1 MTPDGSER
9 SADTGRDTHFDVL
22 IIGGGNAGISAA
34 GRLRRKGVGDVAVIE
49 PQQVHTYRPLLSY
62 VGGGQASLRSA
73 ERTQRSV
80 TPDGCTWI
88 QDSAVRVDAAERV
101 VQCASGRRYRYTDL
115 ILGPGLVPD
124 TAALPGID
132 AALDTP
138 AVASNYIDR
147 AEQTWQ
153 LVQALPVGGRAIF
166 TVPRQPVSCTGT
178 TVKPLFLAAAHWQS
192 TGRLSGIDITLVV
205 DRPNLL
211 GVDGLDE
218 RLLGHLDD
226 LGVHVRLGTAVT
238 ALSPGT
244 REITITDES
253 GTADVLPYDMLHL
266 VPPFRGPR
274 WLEESDLTG
283 RAAHGLVDIDSRTFQ
298 HRAHPTVWAAGDG
311 AAIDTDPSGGGLR
324 RQISILVDN
333 LLAARSGEALQEYD
347 GYTVAPIVIGA
358 HTLIAAEFDRDGTV
372 TSSLPSFLDPLKPR
386 RSAWA
391 FDRYGLPRTYWN
403 LILKGR
409 L

>member
-1 MTPDGSER
+1 MTPAGSKR
-9 SADTGRDTHFDVL
+9 PAATGRDAHFDVL

-34 GRLRRKGVGDVAVIE
+34 GRLRRKGIGDVAVIE
-49 PQQVHTYRPLLSY
+49 PQLVHTYRPLLSY
-62 VGGGQASLRSA
+62 VGGGQAPLRSA

-80 TPDGCTWI
+80 TPKGCTWI
-88 QDSAVRVDAAERV
+88 RDSAVRVDAAERV
-101 VQCASGRRYRYTDL
+101 VQCASGRRYRYDDL

-138 AVASNYIDR
+138 AVASNYVDR

-153 LVQALPVGGRAIF
+153 LVQAMQVGGHAIF

-178 TVKPLFLAAAHWQS
+178 TIKPLFLAAAHWRR

-205 DRPNLL
+205 DRPSLL

-226 LGVHVRLGTAVT
+226 LGVHLRLGTAVT

-244 REITITDES
+244 QEITVADEP
-253 GTADVLPYDMLHL
+253 GTAEVLPYDMLHL

-274 WLEESDLTG
+274 WLEESNLTG
-283 RAAHGLVDIDSRTFQ
+283 STPHGLVDIDSRTFQ
-298 HRAHPTVWAAGDG
+298 HRAHPNVWAAGDG

-324 RQISILVDN
+324 RQISTLVDN
-333 LLAARSGEALQEYD
+333 LLAARSGEALQDYD
-347 GYTVAPIVIGA
+347 GYTVAPIVIEG